1 MIYITV
7 IDVICLKTEFDNY
20 GSYNKS
26 YIKTNDDVYNW
37 FMMMYGDSEEII
49 DEIVI
54 MIDNKQL
61 DVDFMQKLFNNTII
75 QNKLTELSLINTNV
89 NESHLYN
96 IKKLENLNRLIISNK
111 NLKQIFP
118 VLTEMNISLYLKD
131 NNITFP
137 ADIVNWNC
145 HIVMDSKDDIV
156 IKVQSYEQYKAL
168 QYSVYRDS
176 RFIFPEH
183 TEELYLKN
191 FELEKQINALKEK
204 NDELTFKLDVVHKR
218 YKKELKACYK
228 KELKACGDDLENESK
243 QRRKISAWIMFFKMK
258 LGEPEIQS
266 MNHIEKLKVLAV
278 MFKELS
284 KIERYPY
291 KIEAEIANMR
301 CI

>member
-1 MIYITV
+1 
-7 IDVICLKTEFDNY
+7 
-20 GSYNKS
+20 
-26 YIKTNDDVYNW
+26 
-37 FMMMYGDSEEII
+37 MMMYGDSEEII

-54 MIDNKQL
+54 MIDDKKL
-61 DVDFMQKLFNNTII
+61 DVDFMQKLFNNTIM

-89 NESHLYN
+89 NESQLYN

-145 HIVMDSKDDIV
+145 RIVMDSKDDIV

-176 RFIFPEH
+176 RFIFSEH

-191 FELEKQINALKEK
+191 FELEKQINALKE
-204 NDELTFKLDVVHKR
+204 N
-218 YKKELKACYK
+218 
-228 KELKACGDDLENESK
+228 N
-243 QRRKISAWIMFFKMK
+243 
-258 LGEPEIQS
+258 
-266 MNHIEKLKVLAV
+266 
-278 MFKELS
+278 
-284 KIERYPY
+284 
-291 KIEAEIANMR
+291 
-301 CI
+301 